1 MVFRAAMQARPGTKE
16 IRASDLP
23 AVICGIVQANSSVAF
38 SGNLDEMEKQM
49 ILQAL
54 SQCSGSQVKAAQRL
68 GISARTLRR
77 KLERYRKLGAAPGLE
92 PLGAMRKEQHRYFR
106 VTVQLPILMNVDG
119 KQFEGTIVN
128 ISSGG
133 LAVECPA
140 ALNHASTLEVS
151 FKLPESDELVEAKAK
166 LAWTSPGGLAG
177 LSFAQLHPAVE
188 RHLQEWL
195 AERARS
201 EGWTEA
207 EPVR

>member
-1 MVFRAAMQARPGTKE
+1 
-16 IRASDLP
+16 
-23 AVICGIVQANSSVAF
+23 
-38 SGNLDEMEKQM
+38 
-49 ILQAL
+49 
-54 SQCSGSQVKAAQRL
+54 
-68 GISARTLRR
+68 
-77 KLERYRKLGAAPGLE
+77 
-92 PLGAMRKEQHRYFR
+92 MRKEQQRYFR
-106 VTVQLPILMNVDG
+106 VTVQLPIQMNVDG

-133 LAVECPA
+133 LAVECPV

-151 FKLPESDELVEAKAK
+151 FKLPETDEPVEAKAK

-188 RHLQEWL
+188 RQLQQWL
-195 AERARS
+195 AERART